1 VFEVLLKSGKGTYL
15 YLVFYLVF
23 FLVCFAL
30 AGCARQKASD
40 TRNPEYESL
49 KIVVEGDIDQP
60 KEITVGEMRAL
71 SQKKLDAS
79 FNRTTGLL
87 EEFEATGPDVK
98 DVLEHLGI
106 NYQDYKGIGF
116 AGKDAYYCLVTPEIL
131 AERDLILALTIDG
144 KSELP
149 EELRPARLC
158 VQGEFGPYWVKM
170 VDRIVLYKE
179 IPEKNITSVWVF
191 KNLAEGIEPYPYE
204 YYGSKDDAIELAQIF
219 SRFDNVNS
227 KAFFTMKSSDGF
239 KKNEAI
245 NMVSQRYYIKV
256 AGEGA
261 PMNMAPNIKLGMN
274 VMHMAWF
281 STNAD
286 AAVFPEEIVE
296 LTGEQQAG
304 AQKGISLMAILEE
317 VGLIDIEKRQFEV
330 IGTDGN
336 SVKVSGQDLNK
347 GILVIKDDG
356 AYPVVWHGGEG
367 LRPIDNLLRIRQ
379 R

>member
-1 VFEVLLKSGKGTYL
+1 MLKSKGIYL
-15 YLVFYLVF
+15 YLAFILI
-23 FLVCFAL
+23 CFAL
-30 AGCARQKASD
+30 TGCAQQQAAGA
-40 TRNPEYESL
+40 RNPEYESQ

-71 SQKKLDAS
+71 PQQKFDAS
-79 FNRTTGLL
+79 LTRTTGLL
-87 EEFEATGPDVK
+87 EEFKASGPTVK
-98 DVLEHLGI
+98 DVLAHMGI

-116 AGKDAYYCLVTPEIL
+116 TGKDNYYCLVTPEIM
-131 AERDLILALTIDG
+131 AQYEPVLALAVDG
-144 KSELP
+144 QSELP

-170 VDRIVLYKE
+170 VDRMVLYKE

-219 SRFDNVNS
+219 SRFDHVDS

-239 KKNEAI
+239 KKNEAL
-245 NMVSQRYYIKV
+245 NMVNQGYYIKV

-274 VMHMAWF
+274 VMHIAWF

-286 AAVFPEEIVE
+286 AAFFPEQIIE
-296 LTGEQQAG
+296 LTGAQTG
-304 AQKGISLMAILEE
+304 AEKGISLRAILEE
-317 VGLIDIEKRQFEV
+317 IGLTDIDNKQFEV
-330 IGTDGN
+330 IGTDGD
-336 SVKVSGQDLNK
+336 SVEVSGQDLNK
-347 GILVIKDDG
+347 GTLLIKDDG
-356 AYPVVWHGGEG
+356 SYPVVWNAEEG
-367 LRPIDNLLRIRQ
+367 LSPIDNLMRIRQ
-379 R
+379 RD

>member
-1 VFEVLLKSGKGTYL
+1 MLKSGKGTYL
-15 YLVFYLVF
+15 CLVL
-23 FLVCFAL
+23 LLICFVL
-30 AGCARQKASD
+30 AGCAGEQSSA
-40 TRNPEYESL
+40 TRDPEYESQ
-49 KIVVEGDIDQP
+49 KIVVEGDIEQP
-60 KEITVGEMRAL
+60 KEITVGEMRTL
-71 SQKKLDAS
+71 PQQKLDAS
-79 FNRTTGLL
+79 LTRTTGLL
-87 EEFEATGPDVK
+87 EEFKASGPTVK
-98 DVLEHLGI
+98 DVLEYMGI

-116 AGKDAYYCLVTPEIL
+116 TGRDNYYCLVTPEIM
-131 AERDLILALTIDG
+131 AERELILALTIDG
-144 KSELP
+144 QSKLP

-191 KNLAEGIEPYPYE
+191 KNLAEGIEPYQYE

-219 SRFDNVNS
+219 SRFDNVSS

-245 NMVSQRYYIKV
+245 NMVSKNYYIKIE
-256 AGEGA
+256 GEGA

-286 AAVFPEEIVE
+286 AAIFPEEIVK
-296 LTGEQQAG
+296 LTGEEQVG
-304 AQKGISLMAILEE
+304 DQKGISLRAILEE
-317 VGLIDIEKRQFEV
+317 IGLKDIDGKQFEV

-336 SVKVSGQDLNK
+336 SVKVSGEDLNK
-347 GILVIKDDG
+347 GVLLTKDDG
-356 AYPVVWHGGEG
+356 SYPVVWTEGEG
-367 LRPIDNLLRIRQ
+367 LSPIANLLRIRSI
-379 R
+379 